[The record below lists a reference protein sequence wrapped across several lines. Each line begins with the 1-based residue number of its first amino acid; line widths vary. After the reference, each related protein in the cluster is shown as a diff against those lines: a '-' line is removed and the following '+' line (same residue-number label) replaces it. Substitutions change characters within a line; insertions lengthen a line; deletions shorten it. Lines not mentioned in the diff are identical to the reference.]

1 MSRCFATNYKFKKK
15 KIKKNILIKGKILSI
30 VCFIETNI
38 YINIT
43 VKYLSIF
50 SFTYQLLDDLIGEM
64 KHKETELISLVN
76 CNLQYI
82 QT

>member
-1 MSRCFATNYKFKKK
+1 MSRCFATNYKFKKNK
-15 KIKKNILIKGKILSI
+15 KKYTNQRKNIINCMFHK
-30 VCFIETNI
+30 TNI